1 MDARG
6 CAMMIPG
13 WIEMLILLILGMVIL
28 VIPLGIIAFLVIIY
42 RKLHKIETRLKGR
55 DTLP

>member
-1 MDARG
+1 
-6 CAMMIPG
+6 MMIPG

-42 RKLHKIETRLKGR
+42 RKLNQIETRLKGR

>member
-6 CAMMIPG
+6 GAMMIPG

-28 VIPLGIIAFLVIIY
+28 VIPLAIIAFLVIIY
-42 RKLHKIETRLKGR
+42 RKLNQIETRLKGR